1 MNVLKFRS
9 FRGRLFF
16 SLLTASLI
24 PLIVCSMLMLEL
36 FRYRLNADSVEKTN
50 EYKAAVL
57 TTADELFDKIAIS
70 KSAIE
75 NSRSLMSAL
84 SDSAGSDTHAYSALF
99 DATENLRDF
108 ARFDLYDVNGRHLYS
123 THTLAMEQQ
132 LSTDWG
138 ILYAANSAA
147 VANQPIVFASCTDNG
162 DSERPLLQGA
172 AALISPRGIHT
183 GFVVIS
189 FCNREFSN
197 IFSKKYGTHNELII
211 MDRFWRAVYCA
222 QPNFAATVTP
232 VLREKLLRGQPISD
246 SVPDYSCDVFFH
258 PTTGLYFVLTQPQV
272 FTRDTMRLLY
282 MAQLLCAVVCV
293 AISVFTAYNLSLRL
307 YRPVSNLRRG
317 MKEVVN
323 NNLDV
328 QVDFDENDE
337 LGQLAN
343 RFNKMVAALKSNQQ
357 ALIENQ
363 KELDQA
369 QIRMLQAQ
377 LNPHFLCNTLDTMKW
392 ISKINQVPQ
401 VAVMSTDLAD
411 ILRFCISPDEFV
423 PLCREV
429 QILERYIEIQR
440 IRLSEA
446 FSFEISVPHE
456 LEKCLVPKMML
467 QPIVENAILHGID
480 GIESGKIA
488 VCAVEENGFLKISVS
503 DNGRGLPEE
512 MTGRYCDHA
521 REPTRSHLG
530 LYNVD
535 SILKK
540 HYGGSAGLYLAVG
553 ENGGGAVITAVLPIK
568 KETEKC

>member
-1 MNVLKFRS
+1 MSVLKFRS

-24 PLIVCSMLMLEL
+24 PLMVCSMLMLEL
-36 FRYRLNADSVEKTN
+36 FRYRLTVEETEKSS
-50 EYKAAVL
+50 EYRAAVL
-57 TTADELFDKIAIS
+57 AVADEVYNKLIAVQDAVEESRAVMNALDLSVGGNSHIYGTLFEITKDIRDIA
-70 KSAIE
+70 
-75 NSRSLMSAL
+75 
-84 SDSAGSDTHAYSALF
+84 G
-99 DATENLRDF
+99 
-108 ARFDLYDVNGRHLYS
+108 FDLYDAEGSHLYS
-123 THTLAMEQQ
+123 THNSDMTYSLPA
-132 LSTDWG
+132 DWG
-138 ILYAANSAA
+138 ILYAAAQSMGDMA
-147 VANQPIVFASCTDNG
+147 FASCADNTAG
-162 DSERPLLQGA
+162 DASLFQGA
-172 AALISPRGIHT
+172 AALADGQGIFRGFI
-183 GFVVIS
+183 VVS
-189 FCNREFSN
+189 FTADDFRN
-197 IFSKKYGTHNELII
+197 IFDKKYGTHNELIV
-211 MDRFWRAVYCA
+211 MDRFWRSVYCA
-222 QPNFAATVTP
+222 QPAFASAAVP
-232 VLREKLLRGQPISD
+232 IMREKMLSGQPISD
-246 SVPDYSCDVFFH
+246 SVQDYSCEVFWH
-258 PTTGLYFVLTQPQV
+258 EPTGLYFALAQPQV

-282 MAQLLCAVVCV
+282 MAELFCVAVCV
-293 AISVFTAYNLSLRL
+293 AISVLTAYNLSLKL
-307 YRPVSNLRRG
+307 YRPISRLRHG

-401 VAVMSTDLAD
+401 VALMSTDLAD

-423 PLCREV
+423 PLCRET

-440 IRLSEA
+440 IRLSET
-446 FSFEISVPHE
+446 FSFDMTLPRE
-456 LEKCLVPKMML
+456 LESCLVPKMML

-480 GIESGKIA
+480 GIENGRIS
-488 VCAVEENGFLKISVS
+488 VCAIEENGALRISVS

-553 ENGGGAVITAVLPIK
+553 ENGRGAVITAVLPIK
-568 KETEKC
+568 REAEKC